1 MRQLASTEGSSTYTY
16 ILADQQSKEAII
28 IDPVVEHTERDLERV
43 ADLGCTLT
51 LALNTH
57 VHADH
62 VTGSGRLKQAVGG
75 LRSCISKAAGASAD
89 ILLDAEQTVSW
100 AGGRRTLKVL
110 ATPGHTNGCISFYDA
125 EAGLVFTGDAMLI
138 GGCGRTD
145 FQQGDAR
152 VLYESNHTQL
162 FALPP
167 STLVLPAHDYKGR
180 SFSTIGS
187 ERATNPRLTKSKDEF
202 VSIMVNLGLPYPKK
216 MDIAVPANMV
226 CGV

>member
-1 MRQLASTEGSSTYTY
+1 MLTPDSTSQYPTREVSEIRARS
-16 ILADQQSKEAII
+16 Q
-28 IDPVVEHTERDLERV
+28 PF
-43 ADLGCTLT
+43 CTFLWSHR
-51 LALNTH
+51 LSAR
-57 VHADH
+57 A
-62 VTGSGRLKQAVGG
+62 GRLRGCHRARVLDSKQAVDG

-162 FALPP
+162 FTLPP

-180 SFSTIGS
+180 SFSTIGA

-202 VSIMVNLGLPYPKK
+202 VSIMASLGLPYPKK